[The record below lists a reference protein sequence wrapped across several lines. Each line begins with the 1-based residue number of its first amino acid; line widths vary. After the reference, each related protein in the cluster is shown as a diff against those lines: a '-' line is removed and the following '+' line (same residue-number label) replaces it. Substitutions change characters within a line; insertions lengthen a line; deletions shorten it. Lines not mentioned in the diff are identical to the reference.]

1 MATLALLLKII
12 GAISEISGVVQIVA
26 SIRKKKGKQI
36 GIGFIILIIGIILL
50 VIATNIEDKM
60 RGGYY

>member
-12 GAISEISGVVQIVA
+12 GAVSEVSGIVPIIA
-26 SIRKKKGKQI
+26 SIRKKKRTRI
-36 GIGFIILIIGIILL
+36 GIGFIILVVGVILL

-60 RGGYY
+60 RAGYY